1 MRLCLRS
8 PAVVGCAVTTLFAPS
23 VRAADMAPAADPF
36 STEEAS
42 ASPSEAAAEVPPA
55 PPVPEGIDWSGLF
68 GRQIDVVFGGR
79 KIRGKMTSHTAE
91 TVTITESNGVVS
103 DLPKAQITEARE
115 VPKLER
121 KSEYD
126 PTLDEAPRRQSEVAR
141 AARRAELAELERGSF
156 RRRSAFVLVSPGLVS
171 VPLSSPKSVFYRW
184 GLSVGGLFPAR
195 NSSFAGAYCFTLE
208 HLHDKNTTKVF
219 VPDPLGGSGSTESFT
234 LKSNIVRA
242 LAEIRLGSSA
252 EKVFGYVLLGAGFA
266 ISSVK
271 ASSSGSGVDA
281 TAGGFSM
288 PFGAGV
294 QGLLG
299 DHFILGFE
307 PRVVVDIFGSGT
319 VAHFDARVLL
329 GAKF

>member
-8 PAVVGCAVTTLFAPS
+8 TVTVGCLATCFAPS
-23 VRAADMAPAADPF
+23 ARAADIAAPAADPF

-42 ASPSEAAAEVPPA
+42 ATPEAPPSETTPGAPPA
-55 PPVPEGIDWSGLF
+55 PSEIDWSALF
-68 GRQIDVVFGGR
+68 GRQIDVVYDGR

-103 DLPKAQITEARE
+103 DLSKAQITEARE
-115 VPKLER
+115 VPKVER

-141 AARRAELAELERGSF
+141 AARRAALAELEKGSLRNRG
-156 RRRSAFVLVSPGLVS
+156 AFLLISPGLVS
-171 VPLSSPKSVFYRW
+171 VPLSSPKTVFYRW
-184 GLSVGGLFPAR
+184 GFSFGGLFPSQ
-195 NSSFAGAYCFTLE
+195 NSAFAGAYCFTLE
-208 HLHDKNTTKVF
+208 HLHDKSTTKVF
-219 VPDPLGGSGSTESFT
+219 VPDPLGGGTTDSFT
-234 LKSNIVRA
+234 LKSNIVRG

-252 EKVFGYVLLGAGFA
+252 DKIFGYVLLGAGFT

-271 ASSSGSGVDA
+271 ASMSGSGLNA
-281 TAGGFSM
+281 TAGGFAM

-299 DHFILGFE
+299 DYFILGFE

-319 VAHFDARVLL
+319 AAHFDARVLL